1 MKNIEKGI
9 VFSED
14 IKRIL
19 SGINAFDYKYAYV
32 PSESVIN
39 DLRNDFNNTVN
50 KIFDKVTI
58 VSEEEMLNINNIVK
72 AWYPHC

>member
-14 IKRIL
+14 IKMIL
-19 SGINAFDYKYAYV
+19 NGINAFDYKYPFV
-32 PSESVIN
+32 PSDNNIK
-39 DLRNDFNNTVN
+39 DMRADFNNTVS
-50 KIFDKVTI
+50 KIFKN
-58 VSEEEMLNINNIVK
+58 VSIISEDEMLNINNIVK